1 MRDVRI
7 RDSVTRKLA
16 GKSILVTGGAGFI
29 GSHLVDRLATENPR
43 QVVVVDNL
51 FLGREENLSEAKQ
64 KLGDK
69 LITHWSDAGDEALMR
84 RILVDHKTQVVYDL
98 AVIPLPAS
106 LERPLWSV
114 MENTRLTTVL
124 CELLREKLFGTLV
137 HFSSSETYGTAQ
149 HVPIDESHPYVPS
162 TPYAAGK
169 LAGDQVALSYA
180 HTFGLDIACLRP
192 FNNYGPRQNDRS
204 FAGIIPIVI
213 DNVLAGEPVVIN
225 GDGLQTRDYIYVG
238 DTADAA
244 VRMYEEESVRGKV
257 VNIGSGSELSVNDLV
272 AMILELLGKPDHPV
286 NHGPPRPGDVR
297 RHLAGTERAKELL
310 GFSPQVKL
318 PDGMARTVEW
328 YLQR

>member
-1 MRDVRI
+1 M
-7 RDSVTRKLA
+7 TRKLA
-16 GKSILVTGGAGFI
+16 GKSVLVTGGAGFI
-29 GSHLVDRLATENPR
+29 GSHLVDRLADEAPR
-43 QVVVVDNL
+43 EIVVVDNL
-51 FLGREENLSEAKQ
+51 FLGREENLSDAKH

-69 LITHWSDAGDEALMR
+69 LRAYWSDAGDDALMR
-84 RILVDHKTQVVYDL
+84 RILSDHKTEVVYDL

-124 CELLREKLFGTLV
+124 CELQRDGLFESLV

-149 HVPIDESHPYVPS
+149 RVPIDESHPYVPS

-180 HTFGLDIACLRP
+180 HTFGLDITLLRP

-225 GDGLQTRDYIYVG
+225 GDGLQTRDYIFVG
-238 DTADAA
+238 DTANAA
-244 VRMYEEESVRGKV
+244 VRMYEDESARGQV
-257 VNIGSGSELSVNDLV
+257 VTVGSGAELTVNDLV
-272 AMILELLGKPDHPV
+272 AMILSLLGKADHPV
-286 NHGPPRPGDVR
+286 VHGPARAGDVR
-297 RHLAGTERAKELL
+297 RHLAGTSRAKELL
-310 GFSPQVKL
+310 GFSPRVNL
-318 PDGMARTVEW
+318 ADGMARTVEW
-328 YLQR
+328 YLQRPGVART

>member
-1 MRDVRI
+1 MSR
-7 RDSVTRKLA
+7 SLA

-29 GSHLVDRLATENPR
+29 GSHLVDCLARENPR
-43 QVVVVDNL
+43 EIVVVDNL
-51 FLGREENLSEAKQ
+51 FLGREENLSDAESA
-64 KLGDK
+64 LGDC
-69 LITHWSDAGDEALMR
+69 LHTYWSDAGDEDKMR
-84 RILVDHKTQVVYDL
+84 AILREHKTDVVYDL

-124 CELLREKLFGTLV
+124 CELLREGLFDSLV

-149 HVPIDESHPYVPS
+149 YVPIDESHPYVPS

-180 HTFGLDIACLRP
+180 HTFGLDITCLRP

-213 DNVLAGEPVVIN
+213 DNVLGGEPIVIN
-225 GDGLQTRDYIYVG
+225 GDGLQTRDYIFVG
-238 DTADAA
+238 DTARAA
-244 VRMYEEESVRGKV
+244 ALIYGADGARGTV
-257 VNIGSGSELSVNDLV
+257 INIGSGNELSVNDLV
-272 AMILELLGKPDHPV
+272 SLLLDLLGKPDHPIV
-286 NHGPPRPGDVR
+286 HGPARPGDVR
-297 RHLAGTERAKELL
+297 RHLAGTERASKVL
-310 GFSPQVKL
+310 GFSPGVSL
-318 PDGMARTVEW
+318 SDGLRQTVDW

>member
-1 MRDVRI
+1 M
-7 RDSVTRKLA
+7 TRKLA

-29 GSHLVDRLATENPR
+29 GSHLVDRLAGEAPR
-43 QVVVVDNL
+43 EIVVVDNL
-51 FLGREENLSEAKQ
+51 FLGREENLLDAKQ
-64 KLGDK
+64 KLGEK
-69 LITHWSDAGDEALMR
+69 LCTYWSDAGDEELMR
-84 RILVDHKTQVVYDL
+84 GILSDHKTEVVYDL

-124 CELLREKLFGTLV
+124 CELQREGLFESLV

-149 HVPIDESHPYVPS
+149 RVPIDESHPYVPS

-180 HTFGLDIACLRP
+180 HTFGLDITCLRP

-225 GDGLQTRDYIYVG
+225 GDGLQTRDYIFVG
-238 DTADAA
+238 DTANAA
-244 VRMYEEESVRGKV
+244 VRMYEEESARGQV
-257 VNIGSGSELSVNDLV
+257 VNVGSGAELTVNDLV
-272 AMILELLGKPDHPV
+272 AMILSLLGKPEHPV
-286 NHGPPRPGDVR
+286 AHGPPRPGDVR
-297 RHLAGTERAKELL
+297 RHLAGTSRAKELL
-310 GFSPQVKL
+310 GFSPRVQL
-318 PDGMARTVEW
+318 ADGMARTVEW
-328 YLQR
+328 YLQRPGVVRS